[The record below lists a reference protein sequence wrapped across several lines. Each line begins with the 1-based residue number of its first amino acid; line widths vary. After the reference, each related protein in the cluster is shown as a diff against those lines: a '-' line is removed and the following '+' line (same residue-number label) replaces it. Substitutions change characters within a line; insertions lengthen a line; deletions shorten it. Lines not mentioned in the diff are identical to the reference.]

1 MADFKLKVSA
11 ETQEAQK
18 NVEQLDKKANEAAKE
33 RKLRFDIPNLTSI
46 TKSFDSIEKNIKD
59 AANNIQT
66 FYKISK
72 NLPGIGDTV
81 KRYENAAK
89 GTAKLAVGASQ
100 NIKAGQI
107 LTNTF
112 DVAGSKIEFL
122 INRLAKLGFALFG
135 IREIVGVL
143 QQAFGGF
150 FDQTVGR
157 EIRLRETI
165 LKTQTTLASTSKVFK
180 NGKEITDPYEKIIGL
195 TGAVRKNID
204 SIRERS
210 IALAGVTSNDV
221 IEVFGIVASQ
231 ISQIG
236 GGLKEAEDLAINFS
250 AALGTFGIPLYQA
263 RQEIGSILRGDIT
276 MDSLLAKSLGI
287 TNEDI
292 AKAKSQA
299 GGVVKFLE
307 DRLAAAVA
315 GQKIAAQ
322 GFSGVVSNIRD
333 LGELVGQRFGA
344 KLLDPMLNGL
354 SAIFETLFKIREQ
367 IFSVADGAGEFVGRF
382 ASLGQSVRSRSK
394 LVTNEEIGIKGA
406 DTLGPVV
413 NNTKDAIQDLIVLI
427 EGGLQRSVGAVS
439 QIILTLKPALATV
452 TDAFIRL
459 GKSFIEIKV
468 DIFESLARALANV
481 ISVMSPF
488 IQGFATLF
496 NIYSRLLDLPLI
508 QEFSKLAATYDL
520 LKRAGMDFATNLF
533 FIGRTIVTAVIPAIG
548 GLGSF
553 IAALITGIAAV
564 TIAAGKLALVL
575 GGLAAAV
582 AGLPMLAGAVGKA
595 FLEVSQNLEKTGGE
609 ALSTGGKLER
619 TANGFRNLGDAAK
632 LAGMNV
638 LKSLGWTL
646 LIQLALTAV
655 VNAIGEFQ
663 KANEEATRTRRAE
676 QALDRLST
684 VYRNIGDD
692 ADYATKAARDFDQ
705 QLASAEYGRA
715 TEELE
720 KIEKKLNDLEY
731 EAKSGIQTWGE
742 LWRILGRVA
751 NFQADPYNTLDQK
764 DASKT
769 IGEQFK
775 LREYQRKYEAQQNKK
790 QAEENI
796 RIEAENRINLEKEIN
811 DIRLRQENELFQKR
825 QEIASQEVEA
835 FRLAGQLRIY
845 QMEEA
850 NAKLLEGEEGAS
862 RSALEALTNYL
873 KVREEGELDIEANKR
888 NLAIEVANME
898 KEIENYKL
906 ENAKTIAEIKKK
918 SAKYEEEVAKN
929 IETIKRN
936 GAKAAAANG
945 ASVAEGYRVGSSGR
959 STGAHLDIRG
969 NDASSVRREALEI
982 IKSWQSQGIEY
993 IQLSNAKIDVKNM
1006 KSDAALDS
1014 ALKKEQI
1021 AHDITRGRR
1030 IGASRNAIDI
1040 AVPAGTLVPR
1050 RTGTP
1055 HWDPSGGGWTATS
1068 MDTGNEFL
1076 HGQEKSVASRGAA
1089 PTPVSTQAPDFNSA
1103 GTSAVQK
1110 YSEAVRSLAA
1120 SMERVRALQQ
1130 ALTEAKTKS
1139 AFETVA
1145 KAAFPTVSVEQYTDQ
1160 MIEAQASL
1168 DAYRKVSG
1176 QAYDPTLLK
1185 IAADE
1190 QAKIAINAKEIKQLE
1205 NKLQELRKENQV
1217 TTEEQKKLEKDIAD
1231 RKNKYLQDL
1240 KKERE
1245 EREKLL
1251 KIQREEQAVRELS
1264 EKTRSIPFDLR
1275 RAQAQAM
1282 GSMASA
1288 YAGDD
1293 PVKQRQI
1300 QAEQQ
1305 ILDEKIRLEQEF
1317 GEGSNRATTEL
1328 VDFAAKTRG
1337 AAVVLGEMDK
1347 QVLAFN
1353 GTMATIRDIS
1363 KTMTDGMK
1371 GFVKTILT
1379 GGDIQEGLKQML
1391 EGMSSK
1397 FLDLAL
1403 DAAFKPM
1410 EQQLE
1415 AQLKRFLG
1423 LEDPKVALQAEN
1435 NAALKT
1441 LTTAVDTLN
1450 TTIGGS
1456 ATGQNPA
1463 TPATPGGV
1471 ISLPVVPFAASGSS
1485 GSKVTEAEGAYVDAL
1500 GKATSTKNEESKQGE
1515 ATTAKQFDFG
1525 KALSGATQAF
1535 GAISMG
1541 IGGAQQMGKGGT
1553 YNTLMGLAGI
1563 FGALG
1568 SITGMFGTG
1577 GIFAGKPKAAASG
1590 GPVRANRP
1598 YLVGEIGPE
1607 LFLPNSDGEIVSN
1620 AKSRKLLSAAALAGK
1635 SQTFADN
1642 AGARQQAAPSK
1653 VRFDFTYQSEVIN
1666 NTEYVTAD
1674 QFQKGMIQSAE
1685 RGRALA
1691 LSSLQNSV
1699 RDRRRIGMA

>member
-33 RKLRFDIPNLTSI
+33 RKLRFDIPNLPNI

-112 DVAGSKIEFL
+112 DAAGSKIEL
-122 INRLAKLGFALFG
+122 LVNRLAKLGFALFG
-135 IREIVGVL
+135 IKEIAGVL

-180 NGKEITDPYEKIIGL
+180 NGKEITDPYEKIVGL

-333 LGELVGQRFGA
+333 LGELIGQRFGA

-354 SAIFETLFKIREQ
+354 SAIFDTLFKIREQ

-413 NNTKDAIQDLIVLI
+413 NNTKDAIQELIVLV
-427 EGGLQRSVGAVS
+427 EGGLQRAVGAVS
-439 QIILTLKPALATV
+439 QIILTLKPAVATV
-452 TDAFIRL
+452 ADAFIRL
-459 GKSFIEIKV
+459 GKTFVEIKV
-468 DIFESLARALANV
+468 DVFESLARAFANV
-481 ISVMSPF
+481 ITLYTPL
-488 IQGFATLF
+488 IQGFSILF
-496 NIYSRLLDLPLI
+496 NLYSRFLDLPLI
-508 QEFSKLAATYDL
+508 QELSKLAATYDL

-533 FIGRTIVTAVIPAIG
+533 FIGRTIVTTVIPAIG
-548 GLGSF
+548 GLGTF
-553 IAALITGIAAV
+553 IAVLITGIAAV
-564 TIAAGKLALVL
+564 TVAAGKLALVL

-582 AGLPMLAGAVGKA
+582 SGLPMMAGAVGKA

-609 ALSTGGKLER
+609 ALSTGGKLEK

-632 LAGMNV
+632 LAGMNI

-655 VNAIGEFQ
+655 VNAVGEFQ
-663 KANEEATRTRRAE
+663 KASEEATRTRRAE
-676 QALDRLST
+676 QALGRLST

-692 ADYATKAARDFDQ
+692 ADYATKAARDFDR
-705 QLASAEYGRA
+705 QLASAEYAKA

-720 KIEKKLNDLEY
+720 NVRKKLNDLEY
-731 EAKSGIQTWGE
+731 EAQAGIQTWGE
-742 LWRILGRVA
+742 LWDRIVRVG
-751 NFQADPYNTLDQK
+751 TLRFGSRNQEE
-764 DASKT
+764 A
-769 IGEQFK
+769 GK
-775 LREYQRKYEAQQNKK
+775 LIAQEFRQREFRRKYEAEQNKK
-790 QAEENI
+790 TAEENI

-811 DIRLRQENELFQKR
+811 DIRIRQENELFQKR
-825 QEIASQEVEA
+825 QQIASQEVEA
-835 FRLAGQLRIY
+835 FRLAGQLRIL

-850 NAKLLEGEEGAS
+850 NAKLIEGEEGAS
-862 RSALEALTNYL
+862 RSALEALNNYL
-873 KVREEGELDIEANKR
+873 KLREEGELDIEANKR

-918 SAKYEEEVAKN
+918 AAKYEEDVAKN

-936 GAKAAAANG
+936 GAKAATASGAN
-945 ASVAEGYRVGSSGR
+945 VEEGFRVGN
-959 STGAHLDIRG
+959 TGSKSQGTHLDIRG
-969 NDASSVRREALEI
+969 DDRASVRREALDI
-982 IKSWQSQGIEY
+982 IKSWQSQGVEY
-993 IQLSNAKIDVKNM
+993 IQLTNANIDVKNM
-1006 KSDAALDS
+1006 KSDADLES
-1014 ALKKEQI
+1014 ALKKEQL
-1021 AHDITRGRR
+1021 AHDTTRGRR
-1030 IGASRNAIDI
+1030 IGASRGAIDI

-1055 HWDPSGGGWTATS
+1055 HWDPTGGWTATS
-1068 MDTGNEFL
+1068 LDTGNQLL
-1076 HGQEKSVASRGAA
+1076 HGQENSVASRGAA
-1089 PTPVSTQAPDFNSA
+1089 PTPVSTKAPEFDGIGA
-1103 GTSAVQK
+1103 SAVQR
-1110 YSEAVRSLAA
+1110 YAEAVRSLAA

-1139 AFETVA
+1139 AFEAIA
-1145 KAAFPTVSVEQYTDQ
+1145 KAAFPTVNVEQYTDQ
-1160 MIEAQASL
+1160 IIEAQASL
-1168 DAYRKVSG
+1168 DAYRKVAG
-1176 QAYDPTLLK
+1176 QAYDPGLIK
-1185 IAADE
+1185 IAAEE

-1205 NKLQELRKENQV
+1205 EKLKELKLKNRV
-1217 TTEEQKKLEKDIAD
+1217 TTAEQQKLEKDIAD
-1231 RKNKYLQDL
+1231 RKTKYLQDL

-1251 KIQREEQAVRELS
+1251 KIQREEATVRELS
-1264 EKTRSIPFDLR
+1264 ERTRVIPFDIR
-1275 RAQAQAM
+1275 RAQAQATA
-1282 GSMASA
+1282 SMAST

-1293 PVKQRQI
+1293 PVRQRQI

-1305 ILDEKIRLEQEF
+1305 ILEEKIRLEQEH
-1317 GEGSNRATTEL
+1317 GEGSTVAAAEL
-1328 VDFAAKTRG
+1328 ADFAVKTRA

-1347 QVLAFN
+1347 QVKAFN
-1353 GTMATIRDIS
+1353 ETMNMIRDIS

-1415 AQLKRFLG
+1415 AQLKKLFG
-1423 LEDPKVALQAEN
+1423 LEDPKVALQEAN
-1435 NAALKT
+1435 NTFLQANTAALQ
-1441 LTTAVDTLN
+1441 TLN

-1463 TPATPGGV
+1463 APTTSSGV
-1471 ISLPVVPFAASGSS
+1471 TQLPVIPFKEGGSA
-1485 GSKVTEAEGAYVDAL
+1485 GSKVTEAEGAYCDAL
-1500 GKATSTKNEESKQGE
+1500 DKATYTKNEESKQGE
-1515 ATTAKQFDFG
+1515 DTNKKQFDFG

-1535 GAISMG
+1535 GAVAMG
-1541 IGGAQQMGKGGT
+1541 IAGAQQMGKGGT

-1577 GIFAGKPKAAASG
+1577 GIFAAKKNASG

-1620 AKSRKLLSAAALAGK
+1620 AKSRKLMSAAALAGK
-1635 SQTFADN
+1635 SQTFATN
-1642 AGARQQAAPSK
+1642 AGARKQATPSNLQ
-1653 VRFDFTYQSEVIN
+1653 FDFAYQSEVIN
-1666 NTEYVTAD
+1666 NVEYVTTD
-1674 QFQKGMIQSAE
+1674 QFRKGMADSAE
-1685 RGRALA
+1685 RGKNMAFQFM
-1691 LSSLQNSV
+1691 QNSV
-1699 RDRRRIGMA
+1699 STRRRLGL